1 VLRKQLS
8 FRVVEMQTI
17 NKKKLKDAVFTSL
30 QDAIIHG
37 DLKPGD
43 RIVETKVAADMG
55 VSQATVREALKDLEH
70 LGMIEKNAHQ
80 GTYVKLIDKK
90 ELKDAYDARTI
101 LEIYTAEMA
110 AKNISQAQ
118 LETLRGHLDNMTKAA
133 EEGDVIAYSD
143 YNVRFHESIA
153 IICGNK
159 IVVKL
164 WQIANASL
172 WTLASTNASKHS
184 LKSLAA
190 RHITVLRAL
199 ENRDPDEARA
209 AIQAHL
215 VEIRDEMIEDAQ

>member
-1 VLRKQLS
+1 
-8 FRVVEMQTI
+8 MQPI

-30 QDAIIHG
+30 QNAIICG

-70 LGMIEKNAHQ
+70 FGMIEKKAHQ

-90 ELKDAYDARTI
+90 VLKDAYDARMV

-118 LETLRGHLDNMTKAA
+118 LETLQEYMESMTKAA
-133 EEGDVIAYSD
+133 EDGDVSAYSD

-153 IICGNK
+153 VICGNK

-164 WQIANASL
+164 WHIANASL
-172 WTLASTNASKHS
+172 WTLASTNASKRS

-190 RHITVLRAL
+190 RHIAILRAL
-199 ENRDPDEARA
+199 ENRDPDEARI

-215 VEIRDEMIEDAQ
+215 AEIRDEMIDGAQSQ

>member
-1 VLRKQLS
+1 
-8 FRVVEMQTI
+8 MQTI

-30 QDAIIHG
+30 QNAIICG

-70 LGMIEKNAHQ
+70 FGMIEKKAHQ

-90 ELKDAYDARTI
+90 DLKDAYDARTI

-118 LETLRGHLDNMTKAA
+118 LKILREYLESMTKAA
-133 EEGDVIAYSD
+133 EDGDVSAYSD
-143 YNVRFHESIA
+143 YNVRFHEA
-153 IICGNK
+153 IVISCGNK
-159 IVVKL
+159 IVLKL
-164 WQIANASL
+164 WHIANASL
-172 WTLASTNASKHS
+172 WTLASTNASKYS

-190 RHITVLRAL
+190 RHIAILRAL
-199 ENRDPDEARA
+199 ENRDPDEART
-209 AIQAHL
+209 AIQEHL
-215 VEIRDEMIEDAQ
+215 VEIRDEMIEGTQ